1 MGRIVDGSWVHF
13 FLHYTSLTMADKLNC
28 IMLIDDNEDD
38 NFFHSRVI
46 QKNSLANNVIVMPS
60 ALEALGYLKLKDQ
73 QRIKPDLILLDI
85 NMPGMNGWEFLDA
98 YQQLEKDERG
108 DMIVVMLTTSEN
120 PDDEEK
126 SLAFDFVCNFQTKP
140 LTKEKLQEVI
150 SENF

>member
-85 NMPGMNGWEFLDA
+85 NMPGMNGWEFWM
-98 YQQLEKDERG
+98 R
-108 DMIVVMLTTSEN
+108 TNS
-120 PDDEEK
+120 
-126 SLAFDFVCNFQTKP
+126 
-140 LTKEKLQEVI
+140 
-150 SENF
+150 